1 MNEGTAMSH
10 QFRTMSAAL
19 VSLTMLTG
27 SAMPARS
34 ADPAP
39 LQLEAKICSATC
51 AVGSITWRLI

>member
-27 SAMPARS
+27 PDAG
-34 ADPAP
+34 
-39 LQLEAKICSATC
+39 QI
-51 AVGSITWRLI
+51 G